1 MLPTIT
7 GPIFEFG
14 FTDAMQ
20 QQMGAFML
28 EYAGKSVPFGLFTP
42 EETELSHKLS
52 TAALES
58 FYNRTVVTLD

>member
-1 MLPTIT
+1 
-7 GPIFEFG
+7 
-14 FTDAMQ
+14 MQ

-28 EYAGKSVPFGLFTP
+28 EYAGESVPFGLFTP
-42 EETELSHKLS
+42 EETELSHALS